1 MGDARCEWACWGQA
15 TPRPAINTSRRDGQD
30 TVPTSNDIVA
40 RPRESEKDKRLQC
53 CWGRLSES
61 RRWMS
66 ELEYQI
72 APFP

>member
-1 MGDARCEWACWGQA
+1 MGVLGTGNAQARHQHLPQGWPGHKRLISA
-15 TPRPAINTSRRDGQD
+15 
-30 TVPTSNDIVA
+30 SNDIVA
-40 RPRESEKDKRLQC
+40 SSRESEKDKGLQC